1 MPYYPEKIVHSKK
14 YYDNAYEYK
23 HVLLPK
29 EVFKTMEKN
38 KILTE
43 EEVLSMGIVN
53 SKGWEH
59 YTVFKNEPYVLLFRK
74 KKKQAN

>member
-1 MPYYPEKIVHSKK
+1 MPYYPEKIVHSNK
-14 YYDNAYEYK
+14 YSDGEYEYK

-38 KILTE
+38 KILTPD
-43 EEVLSMGIVN
+43 EVQKLGISN

-59 YTVFKNEPYVLLFRK
+59 YFVFKNEPYVLLFRK
-74 KKKQAN
+74 KIK